1 MPTPLFLRR
10 IAVPALLSAVA
21 FAAAGSASAAPVIN
35 EIMYRPGTGYP
46 EDTSLEFIEI
56 HNPDATAV
64 DLSGWALR
72 TGVDYVLPSG
82 TTLAAGGYLVVAANP
97 TALVAAHSGLSS
109 SLVVGPWETG
119 DKLSNNGE
127 DVTLSSPDGAGG
139 FDRVDRVTYADEGDW
154 ATRTRDSLGGWSWIT
169 QSNGGGCSLER
180 RNPLLAVDS
189 GQNWGASTAVG
200 GTPGAANT
208 LRVSNVAPLISSVKH
223 SPAVPKSTEVVTIS
237 CQLADESAV
246 SSLSATLWWRDAT
259 STSPGAFQS
268 VAMTNEG
275 TGRFSATLAAKT
287 ALAIVEFYVS
297 ASDGSLTRTWPAPN
311 SEGQTTNCAYQ
322 VDNEV
327 ITGTAPA
334 YRLILTAAEN
344 AAFTSA
350 STSSDR
356 TFALTLVATHG
367 DDTTIRYRSE
377 MRMRGNSSRNYTIKP
392 LRVNMPHDDR
402 WDGVSSFLIGPR
414 GAPLQFLAHKLQRA
428 AGLVAAD
435 AMPIEVRRQGV
446 EYAVTSGSTADY
458 GRLCRVEDFNSDY
471 ASNHFPEAV
480 SAQIYRKI
488 SITNWSSL
496 YTAPTTPD
504 GTYSGWDKQTDSAAN
519 DWSDVVNFTTVW
531 QNLSASH
538 FTGATAGN
546 VASGTWNG
554 VAFTDAELATLS
566 TVVDLDYLAR
576 WLAVMTIMPN
586 AEENISN
593 GEDDDYAA
601 VFVNNGTNTRMYLVP
616 HDMDTTFGSGE
627 STKAYNFITLYD
639 ASEAGSAG
647 MTGAVAMEPLQPLL
661 GTTSQAGNAAFRA
674 KYLTAIR
681 ELFGSFCDAD
691 TSSNSY
697 PPFYQF
703 VDNHLADWM
712 PATNSTA
719 LAARTAIKTFM
730 TNRQAYLLG
739 LIGSAKI
746 TPTAATTGAGTLTSA
761 PSGTVRLNE
770 ILALNTSAYAVSSA
784 YPDLV
789 ELYNSGATA
798 VSLAGY
804 TLYDGEAHTY
814 TFPSGTTLAAGAY
827 LLLTSDTLGFALDTD
842 GDTVTLADA
851 SAAVLDTVTF
861 GPQLADKSISRL
873 STSAN
878 TWGLT
883 TPTPAAANGAAL
895 TLGTSTTYASALRL
909 NEWAGNID
917 FRLTADF
924 VEIYNPSAVIVP
936 LGGLVITDNIA
947 TYPTRYTF
955 PALSYIA
962 ASGFTAVESDLLGFG
977 LNAYSDDLWLVGA
990 NAAVIDRADIS
1001 AQFADYSTGRAT
1013 DGGTTWANFALP
1025 TPGLSNATAAPTAY
1039 TNLRD
1044 YLRITEVM
1052 YAPTGGGDYE
1062 YVELQNISSTVTLD
1076 LSGVRFTSGI
1086 DYTFAS
1092 GATLAPG
1099 AYVVVCKKRSTYLAR
1114 YTSTAAVNA
1123 LAAGSFSGA
1132 LDNSGEEIALTLP
1145 FPYLINV
1152 LRFTYSPDWYPTTAS
1167 ASTGYS
1173 LTIRDAVTTA
1183 ARSWG
1188 DSVNWAPS
1196 AVQYGSPGAGDPPS
1210 ITSALAATGIV
1221 GDAFSYKIVATKSPT
1236 SYSAAGLPA
1245 GLLIDTATGLISGT
1259 PTAAGTSS
1267 VTIGAANATASSTAT
1282 LTLTVAAHGSLDHFT
1297 WEYLPASAYA
1307 GKNFPV
1313 LVSARDAGG
1322 RLVQTFAG
1330 TSAISA
1336 ARVNSAVSPVLI
1348 TELTDEGEDQFELQ
1362 NVSSS
1367 TVNTTGWFAIIGDS
1381 TTTVASRNTATYSL
1395 PASMASG
1402 ALLRVS
1408 ESASTGRVYF
1418 GNAIAW
1424 TNTTPR
1430 GWVMLFDSTNTLRD
1444 FVAFGWTAT
1453 ELASLSLTVNSTTVA
1468 PLSLGQWSGAGLVA
1482 GTRGTVANTPDSWRR
1497 TGASDGNTSANW
1509 TWSYN
1514 AASFGTANTG
1524 LTLPFATSV
1533 ALTTTPTTASFAA
1546 GEFLGYLAVAT
1557 AADDAIL
1564 TSTYATTYVGNS
1576 AAIDILSATDTDADG
1591 IPDAWETAHGLTV
1604 GSSTNDATLD
1614 SDGDGQ
1620 SNQAEFLAGTDPQSS
1635 ASVFAITTTALS
1647 TASGS
1652 PALTVAWS
1660 GVAGHYYEVRT
1671 SPDLVTWTTATY
1683 VLATADGAK
1692 SVELP
1697 TAGAERFFARVV
1709 LVP

>member
-1 MPTPLFLRR
+1 MPTPPLSRGDL
-10 IAVPALLSAVA
+10 IPSLLLILSVGAGPL
-21 FAAAGSASAAPVIN
+21 AASPVIN

-46 EDTSLEFIEI
+46 ENTALEFVEV

-64 DLSGWALR
+64 DLSGWALT
-72 TGVDYVLPSG
+72 TGVDYVFPSG
-82 TTLAAGGYLVVAANP
+82 TTLAGGGYLVVAANS
-97 TALVAAHSGLSS
+97 TALVAAHSALSS
-109 SLVVGPWETG
+109 SLVYGPWETG
-119 DKLSNNGE
+119 DKLSNDGE
-127 DVTLSSPDGAGG
+127 DVTLSSPDGSGG
-139 FDRVDRVTYADEGDW
+139 FTRVDRVTYADEGDW

-208 LRVSNVAPLISSVKH
+208 LRVSNVAPIISSVKH
-223 SPAVPKSTEVVTIS
+223 SPAVPKSTDVVTIS

-246 SSLSATLWWRDAT
+246 SALSATLWWRDAS

-268 VAMTNEG
+268 VAMTSEG

-287 ALAIVEFYVS
+287 ALTIVEFYVS
-297 ASDGSLTRTWPAPN
+297 ASDGALSRTWPAPN

-322 VDNEV
+322 VDNET
-327 ITGTAPA
+327 ISGSAPA

-344 AAFTSA
+344 AAFTSVNA
-350 STSSDR
+350 QSDR
-356 TFALTLVATHG
+356 TFALTLVAAHG
-367 DDTTIRYRSE
+367 DDTTIRYRAG
-377 MRMRGNSSRNYTIKP
+377 MRIRGNSSRNYTIKP
-392 LRVNMPHDDR
+392 LRVNFPHDDK

-414 GAPLQFLAHKLQRA
+414 GAPVQFLAHKLQRA

-435 AMPIEVRRQGV
+435 AMPVEVRRQGV
-446 EYAVTSGSTADY
+446 EYTVSSGSTADH

-471 ASNHFPEAV
+471 ASNHFPGAI
-480 SAQIYRKI
+480 SAQIYRKVA
-488 SITNWSSL
+488 ITNWSSL

-504 GTYSGWDKQTDSAAN
+504 GTYSGWDKQTDAAAN

-531 QNLSASH
+531 QNLAASH

-554 VAFTDAELATLS
+554 VAFTDAEVATLS

-601 VFVNNGTNTRMYLVP
+601 VFVNDGANRRMYPVP

-627 STKAYNFITLYD
+627 SAKAYNFITLYD
-639 ASEAGSAG
+639 ASEGGSVG
-647 MTGAVAMEPLQPLL
+647 LMGAMSMKPLQPLL
-661 GTTSQAGNAAFRA
+661 GTTSQPGNAAFRA

-681 ELFGSFCDAD
+681 ELFGSICDAD
-691 TSSNSY
+691 TSSNSN

-703 VDNHLADWM
+703 VDNHLSEWM

-739 LIGSAKI
+739 LVGAAKI
-746 TPTAATTGAGTLTSA
+746 APAAAVTGAGTLTSVPA
-761 PSGTVRLNE
+761 GAVRLNE
-770 ILALNTSAYAVSSA
+770 ILALNTSAYAVGSV

-789 ELYNSGATA
+789 ELHNSGASS
-798 VSLAGY
+798 VSLSGY
-804 TLYDGEAHTY
+804 TLSDAEGHAY

-827 LLLTSDTLGFALDTD
+827 RLLTSDTLGFALDTD

-851 SAAVLDTVTF
+851 SANVLDTVTF
-861 GPQLADKSISRL
+861 GPQLADKSIARL
-873 STSAN
+873 SANAN
-878 TWGLT
+878 TWGLAA
-883 TPTPAAANGAAL
+883 PTPGAANGAAL
-895 TLGTSTTYASALRL
+895 ALGTSATHASALKL

-924 VEIYNPSAVIVP
+924 VEIYNPSAVVVP
-936 LGGLVITDNIA
+936 LGGLVITDNLS

-962 ASGFTAVESDLLGFG
+962 ASGFTAVEADILGFS

-990 NAAVIDRADIS
+990 NAAVIDRADVT
-1001 AQFADYSTGRAT
+1001 AQFADYSTGRST
-1013 DGGTTWANFALP
+1013 DGGATWTNFSLP
-1025 TPGLSNATAAPTAY
+1025 TPGLSNTTAAPAAY
-1039 TNLRD
+1039 INLRD

-1076 LSGVRFTSGI
+1076 LSGVRFTAGM

-1114 YTSTAAVNA
+1114 YTATAAVNA
-1123 LAAGSFSGA
+1123 LAAGSSSGS

-1145 FPYLINV
+1145 FPYLLNV
-1152 LRFTYSPDWYPTTAS
+1152 LRFSYSPAWYPTTAS
-1167 ASTGYS
+1167 ADFGYS
-1173 LTIRDAVTTA
+1173 LTTRDAATTA
-1183 ARSWG
+1183 ARAWG
-1188 DSVNWAPS
+1188 QSANWVPS

-1210 ITSALAATGIV
+1210 ITSGLAATGIV
-1221 GDAFSYKIVATKSPT
+1221 GDAFSYRVVATKSPT

-1245 GLLIDTATGLISGT
+1245 GLSIDTVTGLVSGT
-1259 PTAAGTSS
+1259 PVAAGTST
-1267 VTIGAANATASSTAT
+1267 VTIGAANATASVSAT
-1282 LTLTVAAHGSLDHFT
+1282 LTVTVAAHGSLDHFT

-1322 RLVQTFAG
+1322 RRVQTFSG
-1330 TSAISA
+1330 VSAITA
-1336 ARVNSAVSPVLI
+1336 ARVNPAVSPILI

-1367 TVNTTGWFAIIGDS
+1367 TVDTTGWFAIIGDS
-1381 TTTVASRNTATYSL
+1381 TTTVSSRNTATYSL

-1408 ESASTGRVYF
+1408 ESNSAGRVYF

-1444 FVAFGWTAT
+1444 FVAFGWTAA

-1468 PLSLGQWSGAGLVA
+1468 PLSLGQWSGAGLAA
-1482 GTRGTVANTPDSWRR
+1482 GTRGVVANTPDSWRR
-1497 TGASDGNTSANW
+1497 TGTSDGNTSANW
-1509 TWSYN
+1509 TWSNN

-1524 LTLPFATSV
+1524 LALPYATSI
-1533 ALTTTPTTASFAA
+1533 ALTTTPTNATFAS

-1564 TSTYATTYVGNS
+1564 TSTYSSTYVGNS

-1591 IPDAWETAHGLTV
+1591 IPDTWETAHGLTV
-1604 GSSTNDATLD
+1604 GASTNDTTLD

-1620 SNQAEFLAGTDPQSS
+1620 GNYAEFLAGTDPQNNG
-1635 ASVFAITTTALS
+1635 SVFAITSQSFS
-1647 TASGS
+1647 TVSGE
-1652 PALTVAWS
+1652 PVITVTWATVA
-1660 GVAGHYYEVRT
+1660 GRFYQIRT
-1671 SPDLVTWTTATY
+1671 SADLVAWTTASTI
-1683 VLATADGAK
+1683 LATADGTK
-1692 SVELP
+1692 TVDVP
-1697 TAGAERFFARVV
+1697 TGGEARFFTRVV
-1709 LVP
+1709 LVE